1 MRRDCDPFKCHL
13 GWSSFRFKI
22 PLTPSD
28 RTLKLSLGSLVWRRG
43 PMAVKG
49 SERMLWARY
58 RDESGATA
66 VEYAIMAALISVVI
80 VVAVAAVGT
89 NLKESLDCAA
99 TAVGA
104 LPGIDACAD

>member
-1 MRRDCDPFKCHL
+1 
-13 GWSSFRFKI
+13 
-22 PLTPSD
+22 
-28 RTLKLSLGSLVWRRG
+28 
-43 PMAVKG
+43 MAVKVIQ
-49 SERMLWARY
+49 RMLWAHY
-58 RDESGATA
+58 RDEAGATA

-104 LPGIDACAD
+104 LPGIDVCAE